1 MPAVAARASA
11 RQIKSVQPRC
21 EDCYFGR
28 RGLCALNLGEPCSTF
43 RAEGPR
49 GIEPP
54 QQTALI
60 FAEPP
65 TVSAAAA

>member
-1 MPAVAARASA
+1 MPPMMAGAPV
-11 RQIKSVQPRC
+11 RQKQPVKPRC

-49 GIEPP
+49 GIV
-54 QQTALI
+54 
-60 FAEPP
+60 PP
-65 TVSAAAA
+65 TQPPLMFTEQPAAAA